1 MQTVQS
7 YYSHTQVEMIQK
19 SGNMECPIFD
29 QLPQNFN
36 LYRPIGFPT
45 PRFLGSRTKCDK
57 YLLPLKKLGD
67 LLGVAKIHTV
77 LLHHVLQEGQPV
89 PGVGF
94 GYSYFKSEVATG

>member
-1 MQTVQS
+1 
-7 YYSHTQVEMIQK
+7 
-19 SGNMECPIFD
+19 MEFPVFN
-29 QLPQNFN
+29 QLPQKFN
-36 LYRPIGFPT
+36 IYRPIGVPT
-45 PRFLGSRTKCDK
+45 PRLGSRTKCDK

>member
-1 MQTVQS
+1 
-7 YYSHTQVEMIQK
+7 
-19 SGNMECPIFD
+19 MECPVFN
-29 QLPQNFN
+29 QLPQKFNF
-36 LYRPIGFPT
+36 YRPIGFRIS
-45 PRFLGSRTKCDK
+45 RFLAFKTKCDK

-94 GYSYFKSEVATG
+94 GYCYFKSEMATG